1 VAATDSSLHT
11 HTVTVDAATLN
22 ATTPQTL
29 ITSSAGVPAHTHMVT
44 LTADNLATLRGGGMV
59 DVLSAVSGAHTHTY
73 RISCT

>member
-1 VAATDSSLHT
+1 
-11 HTVTVDAATLN
+11 
-22 ATTPQTL
+22 
-29 ITSSAGVPAHTHMVT
+29 MVT